1 MSQKRIQDYG
11 SPIVA
16 QSLKSLTDSITTA
29 GILSGNEFVS
39 ESERRIRINPG
50 ACVTHQGV
58 IIVEDEAKT
67 LSMESNT
74 SSAVD
79 YTIYYLHEDVDISGG
94 VAAELILESG
104 LLTSDVV
111 KGCILGYV
119 RYPGGGIPLEQSHFI
134 QPPPLTIGTVIPT
147 RENANWIFPIKNQGY
162 VVTQA
167 SGATL
172 NLTDGGT
179 ETFTTISLTGSIV
192 NGSKVIQSILPST
205 VNLLV
210 GMVVTGSGITSGSTI
225 VSIDTSNQI
234 TLSNA
239 VTATLTG
246 VALSAVS
253 PKPYLYLKVR
263 NNSLTT
269 GSVTLTF
276 PFKVGELPY
285 ALLQMILSTDNS
297 ALVTPLF
304 IDSVGDVSA
313 PLNTGFT
320 GQSEFLLKSV
330 SIPRTAVQTANSVV
344 YLQLQISLA
353 ASKEAR
359 IQCLGLNTYN
369 LPV

>member
-29 GILSGNEFVS
+29 GILSGNEFVRDS
-39 ESERRIRINPG
+39 GSRIRINPG

-58 IIVEDEAKT
+58 IIVEDESKT
-67 LSMESNT
+67 LTITNT

-94 VAAELILESG
+94 VAAELILDSG
-104 LLTSDVV
+104 LLTNDVI

-134 QPPPLTIGTVIPT
+134 QPPPLKIGTVIPT
-147 RENANWIFPIKNQGY
+147 RENANWVFPIRNQGY
-162 VVTQA
+162 LVTQT
-167 SGATL
+167 SGAAI
-172 NLTDGGT
+172 NLTDGGI
-179 ETFTTISLTGSIV
+179 ETFTPISLTGSIT

-205 VNLLV
+205 TNLLV
-210 GMVVTGSGITSGSTI
+210 GMVVTGSGISSGSTI

-234 TLSNA
+234 TLNNA
-239 VTATLTG
+239 ASTTQTG
-246 VALSAVS
+246 VSFSAIS
-253 PKPYLYLKVR
+253 PKPYVYLKVR
-263 NNSLTT
+263 NNNLTT

-276 PFKVGELPY
+276 PFKVYDLPY

-304 IDSVGDVSA
+304 IDSVGEVSA

-330 SIPRTAVQTANSVV
+330 SIPRTSVQTANSVV

-353 ASKEAR
+353 ANKEAR